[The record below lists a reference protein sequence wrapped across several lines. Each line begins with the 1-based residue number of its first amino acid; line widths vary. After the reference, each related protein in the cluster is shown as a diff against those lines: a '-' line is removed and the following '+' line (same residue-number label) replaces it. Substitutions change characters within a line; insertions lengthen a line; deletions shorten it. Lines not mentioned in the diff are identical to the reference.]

1 MARAPQTGFYFEPM
15 SERLALVIEGT
26 PYPSDDH
33 WAFIGDPVEISP
45 EVARL
50 ECANRWPGV
59 DPDSLEVELTTDFD
73 RLLEEIE
80 RAPHEPADPMLDGKR
95 GEIDFDVSFL
105 LQQAEALKEM
115 AAQLRAP
122 GARELEEA
130 MEAGEPET
138 VGAAI
143 VRANKG

>member
-1 MARAPQTGFYFEPM
+1 MARAPQTGFYFEPI

-33 WAFIGDPVEISP
+33 WAYIGDPVEISP
-45 EVARL
+45 ELARL

-59 DPDSLEVELTTDFD
+59 DPDSLEVELNTDFD
-73 RLLEEIE
+73 KLLEEIE
-80 RAPHEPADPMLDGKR
+80 RKHEADPVLDGKQ
-95 GEIDFDVSFL
+95 GEIDFDVNFL

-115 AAQLRAP
+115 AAQLRVP

-130 MEAGEPET
+130 LEGGEPET

-143 VRANKG
+143 VRANKP

>member
-80 RAPHEPADPMLDGKR
+80 RTHEPADPMLNGKR

-122 GARELEEA
+122 GARDLEEA

-138 VGAAI
+138 VCAAI
-143 VRANKG
+143 VRANKP

>member
-59 DPDSLEVELTTDFD
+59 DPDSLEVELNTDFD
-73 RLLEEIE
+73 KLLEEIE
-80 RAPHEPADPMLDGKR
+80 RKYEPDPMLDGKR
-95 GEIDFDVSFL
+95 GEIDFDVRFL

-143 VRANKG
+143 VRANKP

>member
-80 RAPHEPADPMLDGKR
+80 RAPHEPADPMR
-95 GEIDFDVSFL
+95 S
-105 LQQAEALKEM
+105 
-115 AAQLRAP
+115 
-122 GARELEEA
+122 
-130 MEAGEPET
+130 T
-138 VGAAI
+138 ST
-143 VRANKG
+143 